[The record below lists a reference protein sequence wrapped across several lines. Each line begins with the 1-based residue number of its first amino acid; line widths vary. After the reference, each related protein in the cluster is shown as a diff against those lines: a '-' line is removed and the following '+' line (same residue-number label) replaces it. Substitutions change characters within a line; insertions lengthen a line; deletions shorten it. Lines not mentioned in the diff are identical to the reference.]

1 MTSYYSEIQ
10 RQDDASA
17 DLAAPQFQMGDGM
30 TDPGLVALVD
40 AARAVVEANED
51 WRRCEGTAGGLVLAV
66 EALAR
71 ALEAYG

>member
-1 MTSYYSEIQ
+1 
-10 RQDDASA
+10 
-17 DLAAPQFQMGDGM
+17 M
-30 TDPGLVALVD
+30 TDITSEDGTHDDELVALVD

>member
-1 MTSYYSEIQ
+1 MSDITSEDGTH
-10 RQDDASA
+10 DDE
-17 DLAAPQFQMGDGM
+17 
-30 TDPGLVALVD
+30 LVALVD

-66 EALAR
+66 EALAT